1 MRRAVDAQAQDIQ
14 RVETLRQQQLLTQ
27 VRAMSSRSS
36 LTALVAESRRKPLKH
51 HHVDDSEVRAHDQAS
66 RDARH
71 ELRELESI
79 GPGQLLCEAL
89 DEAADKMIEE
99 SIDMVADGFFESV
112 EDLSGAVI
120 ERIDETVGDI
130 ACDLIHFA
138 RLD

>member
-1 MRRAVDAQAQDIQ
+1 MRRTVDAQAQDIQ
-14 RVETLRQQQLLTQ
+14 RVESLRQQQLLTQ
-27 VRAMSSRSS
+27 VRAMSGRSS
-36 LTALVAESRRKPLKH
+36 LSALVAASRRKPLKH
-51 HHVDDSEVRAHDQAS
+51 HHVDDGEVRAHDQAC

-79 GPGQLLCEAL
+79 GPVQLLCEVF
-89 DEAADKMIEE
+89 DEAADEMIEE
-99 SIDMVADGFFESV
+99 SIDRVADGFFESV

-120 ERIDETVGDI
+120 EQIDETVGDI